1 METLTSF
8 IASDI
13 RTATPILLAA
23 LGIVFSERAGIVNIG
38 TEGLML
44 IGALA
49 GVSGSYFTGSVW
61 GGLAV
66 AMLTSMF
73 FAAIFG
79 YFTIVIKA
87 DQTVIGTG
95 INILALGLTT
105 TVNRAIFGSSGAA
118 AKIDSFKDIAI
129 PGLSRIP
136 ILGESLFTQ
145 TFPVYL
151 ALILVPIASFVMF
164 RTNVGLQVRAVGE
177 NPLAADTMGIKV
189 DRVRFLTVLYS
200 GIMAGLG
207 GAYLSMGKMSF
218 FTENMTAGVGFMA
231 LAAVVFGNYRP
242 VGVLYASVIFGA
254 STAIMYRLQ
263 TMGIPISNYFV
274 LMLPYVITIISVC
287 GLIRKSNR
295 PASSGRPYIKS

>member
-1 METLTSF
+1 MDTLTSF

-61 GGLAV
+61 GGLVV

-79 YFTIVIKA
+79 YFTVVIKA

-129 PGLSRIP
+129 PGLSKIP

-151 ALILVPIASFVMF
+151 ALILVPIASFMMF
-164 RTNVGLQVRAVGE
+164 KTNVGLQVRAVGE

-189 DRVRFLTVLYS
+189 DQVRFLTVLYS

-242 VGVLYASVIFGA
+242 IGVLYASIIFGA